1 MSTPPQ
7 DNAWFNEVTKLISLT
22 FLAKQVERLKKQITD
37 VFRTMCVAFT
47 FNWMSK
53 ILMPERHRALYQFPK
68 LWGQPLNDAQSRLRM
83 IDRQFRAQ
91 LSDTHIRINTG
102 PVQANSMV
110 PMLIGAQGHIA
121 KDGRTDYKTIETAR
135 KQRQLAA
142 SMN

>member
-22 FLAKQVERLKKQITD
+22 CLAKQVERLKKQISD
-37 VFRTMCVAFT
+37 VFRTMCEAFT
-47 FNWMSK
+47 FNWTDKVMVSK
-53 ILMPERHRALYQFPK
+53 IHWELDQFLK
-68 LWGQPLNDAQSRLRM
+68 LWGQPLNEAQSRLRM
-83 IDRQFRAQ
+83 VDRQFHAR
-91 LSDTHIRINTG
+91 LSDTNIRINTG

-110 PMLIGAQGHIA
+110 PMSIGAQGHIA
-121 KDGRTDYKTIETAR
+121 KDCRTDYKTIETAR